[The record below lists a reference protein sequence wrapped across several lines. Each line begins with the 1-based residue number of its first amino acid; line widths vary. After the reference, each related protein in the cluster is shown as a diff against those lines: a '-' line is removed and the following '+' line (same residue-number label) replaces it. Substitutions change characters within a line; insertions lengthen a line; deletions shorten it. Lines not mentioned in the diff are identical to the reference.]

1 MTTAE
6 LIAANAKALSPEGQ
20 REVLDFVEFLRSRG
34 ERRAPH
40 KSLAGAWAD
49 LGVDLS
55 AEDIDEARREAWTK
69 FPRQD
74 I

>member
-6 LIAANAKALSPEGQ
+6 LIAAMAKALAPAEQ
-20 REVLDFVEFLRSRG
+20 REVLDFVEFLRGRAG
-34 ERRAPH
+34 RRAPH

-55 AEDIDEARREAWTK
+55 ADDIDEARREPWSSS
-69 FPRQD
+69 PRQD